1 MQLSP
6 PPENMHFWGKK
17 ENEQWILPLKNK
29 QNKQTTTTKQDKS
42 PELEGLQVI
51 FTMGK

>member
-29 QNKQTTTTKQDKS
+29 QNKQQQQLNKGKTKEIPFLNHRK
-42 PELEGLQVI
+42 E
-51 FTMGK
+51 